1 MTKYLTAALA
11 AVALALGLFAWVQA
25 GRIAALQADIQLV
38 TAERDTARVAH
49 QLAEAIITDRDQQ
62 LRKLQRQQAQ
72 RQKDLDRV
80 LQDNRTW
87 ADQPVPPG
95 VADWLR
101 QRATADGPGTPAD
114 APAGLSAP

>member
-1 MTKYLTAALA
+1 MTKYL
-11 AVALALGLFAWVQA
+11 VAGLLGLSLSLGLGAWVQA
-25 GRIAALQADIQLV
+25 KRIASLQADIQLV
-38 TAERDTARVAH
+38 TAERDTARFAH
-49 QLAEAIITDRDQQ
+49 QLAEATSTYRDQQ

-95 VADWLR
+95 VAEWLR
-101 QRATADGPGTPAD
+101 QRAPADGPGAPAD